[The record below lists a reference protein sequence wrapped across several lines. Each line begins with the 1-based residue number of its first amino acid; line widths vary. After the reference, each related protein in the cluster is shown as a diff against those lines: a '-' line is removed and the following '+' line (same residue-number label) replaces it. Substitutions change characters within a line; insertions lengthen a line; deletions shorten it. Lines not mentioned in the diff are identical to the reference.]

1 VDVRTHDGIPRGLD
15 KYRRRRLEALGNAVS
30 PTQAFPI
37 LQSIADLTPPP
48 HRWTFDMGFCPTT
61 DEKIHL

>member
-37 LQSIADLTPPP
+37 LQAIADLTNPPP
-48 HRWTFDMGFCPTT
+48 QVD
-61 DEKIHL
+61 I